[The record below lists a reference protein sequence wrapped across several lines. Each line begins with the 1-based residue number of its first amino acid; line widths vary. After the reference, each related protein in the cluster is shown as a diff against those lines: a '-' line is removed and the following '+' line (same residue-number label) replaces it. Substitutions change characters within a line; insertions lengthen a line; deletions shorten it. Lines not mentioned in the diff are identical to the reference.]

1 MDLKLSEGGDIVRDD
16 EKTNRDNGAMTRP
29 RDTDPEGNSLPLA
42 PTDAGFWEK
51 LCNF

>member
-1 MDLKLSEGGDIVRDD
+1 MDLKLSGVGDIVRDD
-16 EKTNRDNGAMTRP
+16 ETTNRDNDEMARP